1 MMTAT
6 IELRLYCDNDRCFFP
21 PRRDPDGSKAKDRP
35 VLLDTIAT
43 HRDAADRMVVRR
55 GLYLNVERCAKFF
68 EYGDNAIFTL
78 SDPRGG
84 IKHIGFYVR
93 WCGAGESMPLIYV

>member
-6 IELRLYCDNDRCFFP
+6 IELRLYCDDRSFFFS
-21 PRRDPDGSKAKDRP
+21 RRDRDGSKAKDRP

-55 GLYLNVERCAKFF
+55 GLYFERRALRK
-68 EYGDNAIFTL
+68 IFRIWGQRHPYPLRT
-78 SDPRGG
+78 P
-84 IKHIGFYVR
+84 
-93 WCGAGESMPLIYV
+93 AGELNILVPTYVGVGPGCLCL